1 MPETG
6 SSSRLFTGRCALV
19 PAQFF
24 EPGSA
29 RAMLVEV
36 SEVDDAETVSSVAI
50 PYYDAVLVYAHQAGE
65 TALPELYHL
74 LKASESISD
83 HNRILASY
91 HEGRLYLVVVE
102 DRSLKICNSFAAM
115 DFVTAEYFL
124 FMVLK
129 RLQMNPEI
137 SSVHFMTPLTGGQK
151 MSLYRYFRSVDYI

>member
-102 DRSLKICNSFAAM
+102 DMSTDGDEVDVRLVPVGERFTARARHDPELGGPSLRGFWLA
-115 DFVTAEYFL
+115 
-124 FMVLK
+124 
-129 RLQMNPEI
+129 
-137 SSVHFMTPLTGGQK
+137 
-151 MSLYRYFRSVDYI
+151 

>member
-1 MPETG
+1 MRTSRYLPETWKNWEMKN
-6 SSSRLFTGRCALV
+6 FMKALWKI
-19 PAQFF
+19 
-24 EPGSA
+24 
-29 RAMLVEV
+29 
-36 SEVDDAETVSSVAI
+36 SVF
-50 PYYDAVLVYAHQAGE
+50 PEME

-151 MSLYRYFRSVDYI
+151 MSLYRYFKSVEQL